1 MVGLSYVPG
10 LRSIRTFSHVADE
23 HTLSSLMRLINTKH
37 HSTIK
42 VSTEFEK
49 VWFWKVQVT

>member
-10 LRSIRTFSHVADE
+10 LRSIRTFSHVSDE